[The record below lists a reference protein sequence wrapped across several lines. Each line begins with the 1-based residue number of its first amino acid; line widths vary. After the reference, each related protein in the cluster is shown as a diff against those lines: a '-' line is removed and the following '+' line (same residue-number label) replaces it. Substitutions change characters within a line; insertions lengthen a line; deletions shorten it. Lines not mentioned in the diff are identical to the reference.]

1 MSELD
6 LIPPLLGQ
14 FLVTALFSF
23 LIGLEFRTYQR
34 TFHGDRRSESG
45 KKIDFGTTRT
55 FTFVGV
61 MGFVLYAL
69 EPGGLLYGLGLLVLA
84 GLLWIYYWRQSA
96 QGHFSLLSI
105 LLPLLT
111 YLIGPVAIH
120 FPTWFLVSFMVVV
133 IIILGE
139 KLRIRQFSD
148 LVNAQEI
155 TTLAKFL
162 IIAGIILPLLPDK
175 QIASFIAVTYYQ
187 VWLAV
192 IVVSGISYI
201 SYLAQTYVFRSPN
214 LLFTGVLGGLYSS
227 TATSVVIGR
236 RARTLADTRLVSP
249 ALIMATAMMYLRLW
263 VLVVVLG
270 HTSAAL
276 HLLAPFGTFV
286 LLSVAVSFV
295 LHRRGQ
301 NPEGGTTESP
311 VISHPLELPTAFLF
325 AFLFVFFAFVT
336 QYILGHWGDSGLRFL
351 SFVVGFTDIDP
362 FILSLLAGKYQ
373 SSEVAITGAVM
384 IASGS
389 NNFLKAAYAI
399 GLSQNRSVLPAVLW
413 LVALFVASVAYAYWL
428 I

>member
-6 LIPPLLGQ
+6 LIPALLRQ

-34 TFHGDRRSESG
+34 TFHGDRRSKSG

-55 FTFVGV
+55 FTFIDV

-69 EPGGLLYGLGLLVLA
+69 EPGGLLYGLGLLVIA
-84 GLLWIYYWRQSA
+84 GLLWIYYWRQAS

-120 FPTWFLVSFMVVV
+120 FPTWFLISFMVVV

-148 LVNAQEI
+148 LVNPQEI

-162 IIAGIILPLLPDK
+162 IIAGIILPLLPNE
-175 QIASFIAVTYYQ
+175 QIASYITVTYYQ

-214 LLFTGVLGGLYSS
+214 LLFTGILGGLYSS

-270 HTSAAL
+270 HTNAAL

-286 LLSVAVSFV
+286 LLSVAVSFI
-295 LHRRGQ
+295 LHRKGQ
-301 NPEGGTTESP
+301 SQEGSANESP

-336 QYILGHWGDSGLRFL
+336 QYILGHWGACGSC
-351 SFVVGFTDIDP
+351 P
-362 FILSLLAGKYQ
+362 
-373 SSEVAITGAVM
+373 SSSALPISIPSSCPCWRVNTRHP
-384 IASGS
+384 
-389 NNFLKAAYAI
+389 
-399 GLSQNRSVLPAVLW
+399 RSP
-413 LVALFVASVAYAYWL
+413 
-428 I
+428 